1 MERDTSIFYKMTDQN
16 ENSTT
21 ELLCNLFRIKYFRD
35 ICLDFFGIEKEFID
49 EIKLEHISSQYS
61 TDDSG
66 MPDIVINTD
75 KFICYIENKILINTD
90 LQENQKISY
99 PENLLTLGESH
110 GKHIGYIF
118 LIPNGYAHENEIDE
132 IKSKY
137 KDFTNKEFIRKY
149 YWPDFLSFLY
159 NKELH
164 IESPI
169 IKEGLNYFDELVQG
183 DKPLDTVLNPREVVM
198 LYNPEKI
205 NDVLNLMVKIRET
218 IKSSLKIVADK
229 MGNDYSWGGEQNDQ
243 WGQGGKFNYKN
254 RLSIFVG
261 ITPYLYG
268 EEEGIFFYSVAL
280 FKKHLVENYK
290 IDDSEFKHCLDDEW
304 VHIAIDKDLFVE
316 DEKEKLLADEIMKI
330 LKNVFEKNYKG

>member
-1 MERDTSIFYKMTDQN
+1 MERSSSIFYKMTAQN

-35 ICLDFFGIEKEFID
+35 ICLDYFGIERKFID
-49 EIKLEHISSQYS
+49 EIALEKISSQNS

-66 MPDIVINTD
+66 QPDIVIKTD
-75 KFICYIENKILINTD
+75 NIIYYIENKILLDTG
-90 LQENQKISY
+90 LQEKQKNNY
-99 PENLLTLGESH
+99 AENLLKFRNTQ

-118 LIPNGYAHENEIDE
+118 LIPKGYVHEKEIDE
-132 IKSKY
+132 IINKY
-137 KDFTNKEFIRKY
+137 NFTRKY
-149 YWPDFLSFLY
+149 YWQDFLSFLY

-218 IKSSLKIVADK
+218 IKSSLKIVVDK
-229 MGNDYSWGGEQNDQ
+229 IGNDYSWGGEQNDQ
-243 WGQGGKFNYKN
+243 WGQGGKLNYKN

-280 FKKHLVENYK
+280 LKKYLVENYK
-290 IDDSEFKHCLDDEW
+290 IDDSEFKHCEDDEW
-304 VHIAIDKDLFVE
+304 VCIAIDKDLFVE
-316 DEKEKLLADEIMKI
+316 DEKEKLLADEIIKI